1 MCVAVIEKYAPVYRT
16 GPRLR
21 FPPLK
26 IATPDRANSTIV
38 RAIRRRQPLR
48 TQCALSPRFRLM
60 LQIRNDEIDFRIA
73 QRSRIKSRHLA
84 IWPVPHRARV
94 PDVALERTCREIFS
108 GTHRQIEIWAHQL
121 RRRQPAC
128 DTRGSGRRRGLGPH
142 VERLLRTARMMPR
155 VVASERREREPRR

>member
-1 MCVAVIEKYAPVYRT
+1 MAADGFVERLEIEVVGRSG
-16 GPRLR
+16 GP
-21 FPPLK
+21 
-26 IATPDRANSTIV
+26 IAARHLLGQSGLAAGQIFGQYG
-38 RAIRRRQPLR
+38 RRMRGRRSRRHQPLR

-108 GTHRQIEIWAHQL
+108 GTHRQIEIWAQISCAAASQL
-121 RRRQPAC
+121 VTHEAVGEEEVLALTSSVSFRQ
-128 DTRGSGRRRGLGPH
+128 RG
-142 VERLLRTARMMPR
+142 
-155 VVASERREREPRR
+155 